1 MASGRTI
8 WADQLQEPE
17 LSALARR
24 DALERQPDVL
34 VVGGGIVGVAT
45 ALACHQAGLGRVS
58 LVEGDRLGSGATAG
72 AAGLLVPEAHQGSD
86 PPAFVEL
93 ARGSLGLWRELESA
107 ISGGVGYED
116 MDWFGLAPRPGRFVA
131 DPPATVEWL
140 SGDDMAQLV
149 PDLTPK
155 TPAALVRH
163 QGRVNPLR
171 AVGRMAAQ
179 LPHVA
184 TGVTA
189 TDCEQKGGRVLAIST
204 TAGRVSPGA
213 VIFATGL
220 PPDLKGLDLR
230 LPSDLVKGH
239 LAATE
244 PVSLTLPGSVAPLV
258 TQIEDGRLLTG
269 GTVDL
274 DDTSAG
280 VNPEIIDGIRRE
292 LMAAFPA
299 LGAARLSHQWC
310 CWRPHHP
317 DGQPVIDRVPG
328 VDNAWFTSGHY
339 RTGIL
344 MAPATA
350 SLLCEWASTG
360 RHPERAVPWST
371 AGRWRS

>member
-1 MASGRTI
+1 
-8 WADQLQEPE
+8 
-17 LSALARR
+17 
-24 DALERQPDVL
+24 
-34 VVGGGIVGVAT
+34 
-45 ALACHQAGLGRVS
+45 
-58 LVEGDRLGSGATAG
+58 
-72 AAGLLVPEAHQGSD
+72 
-86 PPAFVEL
+86 
-93 ARGSLGLWRELESA
+93 
-107 ISGGVGYED
+107 
-116 MDWFGLAPRPGRFVA
+116 
-131 DPPATVEWL
+131 
-140 SGDDMAQLV
+140 
-149 PDLTPK
+149 
-155 TPAALVRH
+155 
-163 QGRVNPLR
+163 
-171 AVGRMAAQ
+171 MAAQ

-213 VIFATGL
+213 IIFATGL
-220 PPDLKGLDLR
+220 PPDLTGLDLR

-239 LAATE
+239 LAATDQ
-244 PVSLTLPGSVAPLV
+244 VSLTLPGSVAPLV

-299 LGAARLSHQWC
+299 LRAARLSHQWC

-350 SLLCEWASTG
+350 NLLCEWASTG
-360 RHPERAVPWST
+360 QQPERAVPW
-371 AGRWRS
+371 AMDGRWRS

>member
-8 WADQLQEPE
+8 WADQLTEPE
-17 LSALARR
+17 LSVLTRNSALARR
-24 DALERQPDVL
+24 PDVL
-34 VVGGGIVGVAT
+34 VVGGGVVGVAT
-45 ALACHQAGLGRVS
+45 ALACHQAGIGLVS
-58 LVEGDRLGSGATAG
+58 LVEAGGLGSGATAG

-86 PPAFVEL
+86 PPAFVAL
-93 ARGSLGLWRELESA
+93 ARASLGLWREQESA
-107 ISGGVGYED
+107 IAGGVGYKD
-116 MDWFGLAPRPGRFVA
+116 MDWIGLAPPERFVA

-140 SGDDMAQLV
+140 SGDDMGQLV
-149 PDLTPK
+149 PGLTPR
-155 TPAALVRH
+155 TTGALVRH

-171 AVGRMAAQ
+171 ALSRMAAQ

-189 TDCEQKGGRVLAIST
+189 TNCEQKGGRVLSVST

-220 PPDLKGLDLR
+220 PPDLAGLDLR
-230 LPSDLVKGH
+230 LPADLVKGH

-244 PVSLTLPGSVAPLV
+244 PVSLSVPGSVAPLV
-258 TQIEDGRLLTG
+258 TQIEQGRLLTG

-274 DDTSAG
+274 ADTSAA
-280 VNPEIIDGIRRE
+280 VNPEIIDGIRQE
-292 LMAAFPA
+292 LLAAFPA

-317 DGQPVIDRVPG
+317 DGQPVVDRVPG

-344 MAPATA
+344 MAPVTA

-360 RHPERAVPWST
+360 RQPERAVPWAV
-371 AGRWRS
+371 AGRWLS

>member
-1 MASGRTI
+1 MTSGRTI
-8 WADQLQEPE
+8 WADQLSEPE
-17 LSALARR
+17 LSVLARNS
-24 DALERQPDVL
+24 ALERRPDVL

-45 ALACHQAGLGRVS
+45 ALACHQAGIGLVS
-58 LVEGDRLGSGATAG
+58 LVEAGRLASGATAG

-93 ARGSLGLWRELESA
+93 ARASLGLWRERESA
-107 ISGGVGYED
+107 IAGGVGYRD
-116 MDWFGLAPRPGRFVA
+116 MDWIGLFPRPERFVA

-140 SGDDMAQLV
+140 SGDDMEQLV
-149 PDLTPK
+149 PGLTPR
-155 TPAALVRH
+155 TAGALVRR

-171 AVGRMAAQ
+171 ALSRMAAQ

-189 TDCEQKGGRVLAIST
+189 TSCEQRGGRVLAIST

-220 PPDLKGLDLR
+220 PPDLVGLDLR
-230 LPSDLVKGH
+230 LPADLVKGH

-244 PVSLTLPGSVAPLV
+244 PVSLTVPGSVAPLV
-258 TQIEDGRLLTG
+258 TQIEQGRLLTG
-269 GTVDL
+269 GTLDL
-274 DDTSAG
+274 DDTSGG
-280 VNPEIIDGIRRE
+280 VNPEIMDGIRRE
-292 LMAAFPA
+292 LLAAFPV

-317 DGQPVIDRVPG
+317 DGQPVLDRVPG

-344 MAPATA
+344 MAPVTA
-350 SLLCEWASTG
+350 RLLCEWASTG
-360 RHPERAVPWST
+360 RQPERAVPWAV
-371 AGRWRS
+371 AGRWPS